1 MFRVNATIM
10 ERIDGTWSY
19 RDLIVD
25 SKEKIRS
32 FFGEDEIEL
41 GDALLNNV
49 FVFYNP
55 RLISKDGITAKM
67 TDSKGE
73 MHYMCSPLMFLALD
87 DKRQPANLS
96 PELFEATKVAID
108 FY

>member
-1 MFRVNATIM
+1 MFRVNVTIM
-10 ERIDGTWSY
+10 ERIDGSWSY
-19 RDLIVD
+19 RDLVVD

-32 FFGEDEIEL
+32 FFGGNEVEL
-41 GDALLNNV
+41 GDALLNDV

-55 RLISKDGITAKM
+55 RLIGEAGITAKM

-73 MHYMCSPLMFLALD
+73 MHYMCSPLLFMALD
-87 DKRQPANLS
+87 SKRQPTDLS
-96 PELFEATKVAID
+96 PELFETTKAAID